1 MRTTACLP
9 GRRWPQSPPAGASS
23 GEALAAPLRSA
34 AAARSARAHAHRVMI
49 AHPVEVAARARRNRE
64 GSLSGSSFQGNH
76 RVVGR
81 LLRAESA
88 RLPVAIYSHSVTG
101 PCPRSPGQDP
111 PRTGRTQPG
120 RRYAVPTLQARVPVV
135 TSLIVILSAL
145 ENSAASLGAGRMSGH
160 RTIRVNHAMVSGGM
174 RARPRR
180 PRCPRRA
187 VRRYRPIRR
196 RSRRSVARPERR
208 SGRRPPQSLSLA
220 PIPPG
225 GV

>member
-1 MRTTACLP
+1 MPAWEKVAPEPASWSFLRRSPGSTTQVRRGGALCP
-9 GRRWPQSPPAGASS
+9 GSCASGDDRSSCRGRSESPTQQ
-23 GEALAAPLRSA
+23 
-34 AAARSARAHAHRVMI
+34 
-49 AHPVEVAARARRNRE
+49 E

-145 ENSAASLGAGRMSGH
+145 ENSAASLGAGKM
-160 RTIRVNHAMVSGGM
+160 
-174 RARPRR
+174 
-180 PRCPRRA
+180 
-187 VRRYRPIRR
+187 
-196 RSRRSVARPERR
+196 
-208 SGRRPPQSLSLA
+208 
-220 PIPPG
+220 
-225 GV
+225 